1 MQVDR
6 SGTAFDL
13 DEFLAQPLVAHLAS
27 SSPFGP
33 RESPL
38 WFLWED
44 RYVWFIGTTKDS
56 FPKRIADEA
65 RCAVSFVEFTLD
77 RGILRHVG
85 MRGTAIVERLDNER
99 MYRLLRRYLGDET
112 SWNANFKA
120 TVIDDLDLMVRFTP
134 ESVVMRDQSYF
145 K

>member
-1 MQVDR
+1 
-6 SGTAFDL
+6 
-13 DEFLAQPLVAHLAS
+13 
-27 SSPFGP
+27 
-33 RESPL
+33 
-38 WFLWED
+38 
-44 RYVWFIGTTKDS
+44 
-56 FPKRIADEA
+56 
-65 RCAVSFVEFTLD
+65 
-77 RGILRHVG
+77 